1 VTETAFLS
9 VDIEHHIGTFD
20 LHASFRLDQPW
31 TVLFGPSGAGKSTIL
46 RVLAGLMCPT
56 SGVVTLKGQVLLQTN
71 TGIHLPAG
79 KRGIGFVTQ
88 QPALFPHMSVGRNVA
103 FGLHALDH
111 SEREQRVAEM
121 LKLFRMEALAKRMPA
136 ELSGGERQ
144 RVALARALA
153 PGPDLL
159 LLDEPF
165 SGLDA
170 ALKES
175 ILTDLT
181 SWLCA
186 RNVPALYVSHD
197 VAEAYQTA
205 AEVIVVENG
214 RTETQG
220 PVQEVLAS
228 RRQHLLTQLGALS
241 QPIPVPAP
249 TESQTSPRLPQ

>member
-1 VTETAFLS
+1 VAEAAFLTAE
-9 VDIEHHIGTFD
+9 IEHRIGTFAVRA
-20 LHASFRLDQPW
+20 HFRLDKPW

-46 RVLAGLMCPT
+46 RVLAGLMLPT
-56 SGVVTLKGQVLLQTN
+56 SGGVTLNGQVLLQTN
-71 TGIHLPAG
+71 AGIHVPAG
-79 KRGIGFVTQ
+79 KRGVGFVTQ
-88 QPALFPHMSVGRNVA
+88 QPALFPHMCVDRNVA
-103 FGLHALDH
+103 FGLHALDRGP
-111 SEREQRVAEM
+111 REERVAEM
-121 LKLFRMEALAKRMPA
+121 LKLFRIEALSKRLPA

-153 PGPDLL
+153 PGPALL

-175 ILTDLT
+175 ILIELT
-181 SWLCA
+181 SWLST

-205 AEVIVVENG
+205 AEVIVIENG
-214 RTETQG
+214 KTETQG
-220 PVQEVLAS
+220 PVQDVLAS
-228 RRQHLLTQLGALS
+228 RRQHLLAQLGALS

-249 TESQTSPRLPQ
+249 DESQTSPRLPQ